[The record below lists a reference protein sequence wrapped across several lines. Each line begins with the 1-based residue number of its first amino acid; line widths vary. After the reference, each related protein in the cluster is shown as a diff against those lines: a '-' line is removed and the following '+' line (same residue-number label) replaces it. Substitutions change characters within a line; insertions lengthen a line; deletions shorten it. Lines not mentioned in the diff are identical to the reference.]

1 MTNVVTDVVTNVI
14 LTTPAVNAALKQAG
28 AKEYLVKGKGMFFFA
43 GGSSAKWPSCK
54 VEVDNLNKLTMDE
67 WVSKWKELSSPPA
80 QSQAPVEQVV
90 EQPAPVVRHRRTTI
104 REGAVVRLKPEVAK
118 VVRCPDGRENNRQA
132 KVLCLLKGMEGV
144 AYMDR
149 DLRGCRSWSV
159 DELEVLSE

>member
-1 MTNVVTDVVTNVI
+1 MTNVVTDVV

-54 VEVDNLNKLTMDE
+54 VEVDDLNKLTMDE
-67 WVSKWKELSSPPA
+67 WVSKWKELSSPPI
-80 QSQAPVEQVV
+80 QAPVAQVV
-90 EQPAPVVRHRRTTI
+90 EQPATTVRHRRTTI

-118 VVRCPDGRENNRQA
+118 AVRCPEGRENNRQA